1 MRYLI
6 PLFLSFFIALN
17 ASGACLGDKSN
28 QDRPYSFYIVP
39 QLAVSDTY
47 VAWAPI
53 LDKVGKKLSI
63 CFDLRVP
70 LTIPLFERDLNS
82 GVPDFAFMN
91 PYHLFHNQRSQDYT
105 PLIADSQNQL
115 FGIIVIKKDS
125 PVSTIADLNGQKL
138 AFPAPNSLAASLLIR
153 AHLAK
158 SQVSITP
165 EYVKTHSN
173 VYRSVIIGD
182 VIAGGGVNN
191 TFTREPESL
200 QKELKILFETPKY
213 MPHPLAA
220 SSRVPPKIRKEVVQY
235 FIELGKDPS
244 MAKQLNAIQIPKPV
258 EVNLKDYD
266 YVKKL
271 GLDKFAEGSGG

>member
-1 MRYLI
+1 MKHLIYLC
-6 PLFLSFFIALN
+6 LCFISLN
-17 ASGACLGDKSN
+17 AIGACLGDVNSN
-28 QDRPYSFYIVP
+28 DRPYSFYVVP
-39 QLAVSDTY
+39 QQAVSNTY

-53 LDKVGKKLSI
+53 LEKVGKKLSI

-70 LTIPLFERDLNS
+70 STIPLFERDLNS
-82 GVPDFAFMN
+82 GMPDFAFMN
-91 PYHLFHNQRSQDYT
+91 PYHLFLNQRSQDYL
-105 PLIADSQNQL
+105 PLIADSQNPL
-115 FGIIVIKKDS
+115 VGIVVIKKDS
-125 PVSTIADLNGQKL
+125 TVTTIGDLNGKKL
-138 AFPAPNSLAASLLIR
+138 AFPAPNALAASLLIR

-158 SQVSITP
+158 SQIQITP

-213 MPHPLAA
+213 TPHPLAA
-220 SSRVPPKIRKEVVQY
+220 SSMVPPKVRKEVAQY
-235 FIELGKDPS
+235 FVELGKDPE

-258 EVNLKDYD
+258 EVNLKDYE

-271 GLDKFAEGSGG
+271 GLDKFAESSGG